1 MMRIS
6 NHVPNIMFGKQ
17 IRTPNIWSLPAFI
30 VTAALLLMLFLAG
43 ACHAETHEN
52 LAANNTTLDEI
63 QSSIDSF
70 SPVKSADRFA
80 LAALQEA
87 LDAAREGNYG
97 YGAVLVNESTDEIVE
112 RGHNHVFYPY
122 FRSDLHAEMDVL
134 NKYEERMKASG
145 PSTGGLV
152 LYCSGE
158 PGPMGLG
165 RIINSGIS
173 KMYYLAGSQDSGMV
187 HMMDCLPPIW
197 QEMAKGRDYRQAD
210 CSPELVNLS
219 ESIINYSNEELN
231 QQLK

>member
-1 MMRIS
+1 MLEEKIRIRNS
-6 NHVPNIMFGKQ
+6 RSTSTG
-17 IRTPNIWSLPAFI
+17 I
-30 VTAALLLMLFLAG
+30 VMSALLLMLILAG
-43 ACHAETHEN
+43 ACHAETHEK
-52 LAANNTTLDEI
+52 AAGNNTTLDEI
-63 QSSIDSF
+63 QMSIDSF
-70 SPVKSADRFA
+70 LPVKLADRFA
-80 LAALQEA
+80 LVALHEA

-97 YGAVLVNESTDEIVE
+97 YGAALVNESTGEIVE
-112 RGHNHVFYPY
+112 CGHNHVFHPY

-165 RIINSGIS
+165 RIINSGIP

-187 HMMDCLPPIW
+187 HMMNCLPSIW

-210 CSPELVNLS
+210 CSPELIALAEKIIDYS
-219 ESIINYSNEELN
+219 EDELDL
-231 QQLK
+231 QLKK

>member
-1 MMRIS
+1 MLGEKIRIRNS
-6 NHVPNIMFGKQ
+6 RSTSTG
-17 IRTPNIWSLPAFI
+17 I
-30 VTAALLLMLFLAG
+30 VTSALLLMLLLAG
-43 ACHAETHEN
+43 ACQAQTLEK
-52 LAANNTTLDEI
+52 AAGNNTTLDEI
-63 QSSIDSF
+63 QTSIDSF
-70 SPVKSADRFA
+70 LPVKLADRFA
-80 LAALQEA
+80 LVALNEA

-97 YGAVLVNESTDEIVE
+97 FGAVLVNESTGEVVE
-112 RGHNHVFYPY
+112 RGHNHVFHPY
-122 FRSDLHAEMDVL
+122 FRSDLHAETDVL

-145 PSTGGLV
+145 PSTGGLA

-210 CSPELVNLS
+210 CSPELIALAEKIIDYS
-219 ESIINYSNEELN
+219 EDELDL
-231 QQLK
+231 QLKK